1 MQPKV
6 NKFTTTLRKIASFDP
21 CSEGWEQLTT
31 ALGTTAP
38 DAEVSLAFILNSNG
52 INDAIWALRC
62 FDYKDY
68 CLFTEDVAESV
79 AHLNP
84 DPRVSAAIAAVRAW
98 HKGQISEEELRDAA
112 DAARAAA
119 DDAYTAADAADAA
132 AYAAADAADAAAYAA
147 ADAAY
152 AAHAAC
158 YAAHA
163 AAAAAAAARAA
174 HAAADA
180 ADAAAHDACYAAN
193 AACYAVCYAAH
204 AAAAADASQ
213 WGKITELFIEHFC

>member
-1 MQPKV
+1 MQPESDR
-6 NKFTTTLRKIASFDP
+6 FTTTLRKISSFDP

-98 HKGQISEEELRDAA
+98 HKGQISEEELVAA
-112 DAARAAA
+112 TDAARAAV
-119 DDAYTAADAADAA
+119 DSTARAAA
-132 AYAAADAADAAAYAA
+132 AYAAYAAYASTT
-147 ADAAY
+147 ADAGYTAVY
-152 AAHAAC
+152 AAHAA
-158 YAAHA
+158 HA
-163 AAAAAAAARAA
+163 A
-174 HAAADA
+174 
-180 ADAAAHDACYAAN
+180 Y
-193 AACYAVCYAAH
+193 
-204 AAAAADASQ
+204 ASQ

>member
-52 INDAIWALRC
+52 IRDAVWALRC

-68 CLFTEDVAESV
+68 CLFTEDAAESV

-98 HKGQISEEELRDAA
+98 HKGQISEEELRYAA
-112 DAARAAA
+112 DAA
-119 DDAYTAADAADAA
+119 ADAAMWAAVWAAYAA
-132 AYAAADAADAAAYAA
+132 AYAAAAYAS
-147 ADAAY
+147 
-152 AAHAAC
+152 AAC
-158 YAAHA
+158 
-163 AAAAAAAARAA
+163 AAAAR
-174 HAAADA
+174 
-180 ADAAAHDACYAAN
+180 
-193 AACYAVCYAAH
+193 
-204 AAAAADASQ
+204 ASQ